1 MSFGHLAKSQRVLA
15 FCVQVWVVGI
25 WPNLFFSRILMP
37 RIVIDTD
44 TGLQVRELKRRRG
57 AKGRAE
63 DLGAICFWPVKTDSI
78 HLYNLFILLWN
89 RCFCSGCQFL
99 CCGFFCGRWYLD
111 FVAGL
116 LSKQQIHISILSLHP
131 GFQQFVSF
139 GSRFCFFCTSHHRF
153 QNPTIPLASFC
164 SRAFPFTS
172 IVKRGWS

>member
-78 HLYNLFILLWN
+78 HLYTYLFCCGTGAFAVGAIFVLWLLLW
-89 RCFCSGCQFL
+89 
-99 CCGFFCGRWYLD
+99 
-111 FVAGL
+111 
-116 LSKQQIHISILSLHP
+116 
-131 GFQQFVSF
+131 
-139 GSRFCFFCTSHHRF
+139 
-153 QNPTIPLASFC
+153 
-164 SRAFPFTS
+164 
-172 IVKRGWS
+172 